1 MATPFQPVGQTIS
14 HYRIIEE
21 LGSGGMGVVYK
32 AEDTA
37 LGRFVVLKFLPED
50 VAQDPQALARFQRG
64 VKTASALNHPNVCS
78 IWDVDERDG
87 RAFIAMEFLDGLTL
101 KQRIAGRPMEIETAL
116 SLAIEIADALDAAHT
131 EGIIHR
137 DIKPANIFLTKRGH
151 AKILDF
157 GLAKLSMSAALLIAA
172 AAEFQKFLDH
182 PAGIAQNVLLG
193 SLAQK
198 ALESGSAI
206 INRMSAKVSS
216 QLTPTTRSVGPRL
229 NPRRQRTV
237 GVAGLK
243 KPFCGSIQHGDST
256 YSLKKVSNFCREER
270 SKISEGQWSCRLLA
284 GQVRYF
290 SPQRWPAPNRL
301 LGALC
306 PILLKVFRS
315 NCANI

>member
-87 RAFIAMEFLDGLTL
+87 RAFIAMEFLDPAWL
-101 KQRIAGRPMEIETAL
+101 KERI
-116 SLAIEIADALDAAHT
+116 S
-131 EGIIHR
+131 
-137 DIKPANIFLTKRGH
+137 
-151 AKILDF
+151 
-157 GLAKLSMSAALLIAA
+157 AKLAYVAQRNGPAA